1 MTEST
6 SEFLHKEACPK
17 CGSRDNLARYT
28 DGHGHCFGCGHYEHG
43 EGAITGSPRQRDHMS
58 DEFVQGA
65 VSPLSARRITQ
76 ETCAHFNYQTGVS
89 ASGKPVQIANYYTP
103 EGEHVAQKLRYA
115 DKTFKVVGSLKE
127 AGLYGQ
133 HLWRDGGKKVVITEG
148 EIDALTVS
156 QLQANKWPVVSIAN
170 GAQSA
175 KKALAA
181 QLPWLLKF
189 EEVVLMF
196 DDDEPGRAAA
206 AECAPLF
213 PAGRCK
219 IARIAGHKDANEALQ
234 AGQGGKVIE
243 AMWGAKEYR
252 PDGIL
257 TMADIVD
264 DVLKPIEIGLPW
276 FDERLTALT
285 NGRRLGELHGF
296 GAGTG
301 VGKTDLFTQQMAF
314 DVLELKEKIGVFS
327 LEQAPQETAK
337 RLAGKIAKRRFH
349 IPNGGWSQ
357 DELVDTAR
365 SMEQS
370 GRLFFYDTRGA
381 NFGTTAWDTIKGHM
395 RFLAHHEGIRLFY
408 LDHLTAL
415 AAAEEDERIALERIT
430 AEMGGLVKELNIV
443 LHFISHLATPDGTPH
458 EEGGRVM
465 IRHFKGSRAIGF
477 WSHFMYGLERNQQSD
492 EPAIRGTTTLRC
504 LKDRD
509 TGNSTGECVYFGYDR
524 DTGLLVPCD
533 APPKPS
539 EAKKHGFTDT
549 TSQDF

>member
-1 MTEST
+1 MGEESA
-6 SEFLHKEACPK
+6 FLYKEPCPK
-17 CGSRDNLARYT
+17 CGSRDNLARYS

-43 EGAITGSPRQRDHMS
+43 DGTTPASPRNRESMS
-58 DEFVQGA
+58 DDFVQGA
-65 VSPLSARRITQ
+65 VGPLGARRITQ
-76 ETCAHFNYQTGVS
+76 ETCQHFNYQTGIS

-115 DKTFKVVGSLKE
+115 DKTFKVVGSLKD

-133 HLWRDGGKKVVITEG
+133 HLWRDKGKKVVVTEG
-148 EIDALTVS
+148 EIDCLTVS
-156 QLQANKWPVVSIAN
+156 QLQSNKWPVVSIAN

-175 KKALAA
+175 KKALSA
-181 QLPWLLKF
+181 QLAWLLGF
-189 EEVVLMF
+189 EEVILMF
-196 DDDEPGRAAA
+196 DDDEPGQKATI
-206 AECAPLF
+206 ECAALF

-219 IARIAGHKDANEALQ
+219 IARIAGFKDANEALQ
-234 AGQGGKVIE
+234 AGQGSKVID
-243 AMWGAKEYR
+243 AVWGAKEYR

-257 TMADIVD
+257 TMADISAD
-264 DVLKPIEIGLPW
+264 IRSPIEMGLPW

-285 NGRRLGELHGF
+285 YGRRLGELHGF

-301 VGKTDLFTQQMAF
+301 VGKTDLFTEQMAF
-314 DVLELKEKIGVFS
+314 DMNTLGEKIAVFS
-327 LEQAPQETAK
+327 LEQAPRETGK
-337 RLAGKIAKRRFH
+337 RLAGKIARRRFH
-349 IPNGGWSQ
+349 IPNGGWTQ
-357 DELVDTAR
+357 DELDATVDSMDR
-365 SMEQS
+365 SN
-370 GRLFFYDTRGA
+370 RVFFYDTRGA
-381 NFGTTAWDTIKGHM
+381 NFGTTAWETIQGHI

-415 AAAEEDERIALERIT
+415 AAAEEDERKALERIT

-492 EPAIRGTTTLRC
+492 DPAVRGTTTLRV

-509 TGNSTGECVYFGYDR
+509 TGNSTGECIYFGYDR
-524 DTGLLVPCD
+524 DVGMLVPCE
-533 APPKPS
+533 APPKPD
-539 EAKKHGFTDT
+539 EAKKHGFGDT
-549 TSQDF
+549 TQSQDF